1 MKLKKGSAAAKAYMA
16 KIRAKRGTKKVGAKK
31 LTAKKVG
38 SIKNNIIEFSDGY
51 KFKKVTK
58 DYAAKNFN
66 KIEVF
71 GIDLSNESEGLIES
85 KNDLNSFDTFGIE
98 FKTTKKIGSTLKLN
112 PKEKRLGA
120 VNKDLKTRAK
130 SYHKDTKSHNVNIRV
145 VSGIGTVTQK
155 LEKSLEWINFYTDQL
170 NWWKN
175 YKPKNIYERKGKT
188 DSIKFYTKSLSNE
201 KKHLASIKKTI

>member
-16 KIRAKRGTKKVGAKK
+16 KIRAKRGNKKVVAKK
-31 LTAKKVG
+31 VAAKKVG
-38 SIKNNIIEFSDGY
+38 S
-51 KFKKVTK
+51 T
-58 DYAAKNFN
+58 
-66 KIEVF
+66 
-71 GIDLSNESEGLIES
+71 LI
-85 KNDLNSFDTFGIE
+85 
-98 FKTTKKIGSTLKLN
+98 LN

-120 VNKDLKTRAK
+120 VNKDLNTRAK